1 MRAAARRARALRRR
15 AGRRVRARA
24 RARRAA
30 AGPLHRA
37 ARRRAAVGR
46 CAAHVGRQRRAA
58 RRRPAGSHSLAVYVL
73 DAHGAATRLP
83 LSAATRSCAWRFAT
97 ARGRPT
103 ASC

>member
-1 MRAAARRARALRRR
+1 VPFDDAAAELPLSYAVTYTTSAADVGLGAETLLVAEPSTSPALR
-15 AGRRVRARA
+15 G
-24 RARRAA
+24 
-30 AGPLHRA
+30 
-37 ARRRAAVGR
+37 AVL
-46 CAAHVGRQRRAA
+46 
-58 RRRPAGSHSLAVYVL
+58 PAGSHSLAVYVL